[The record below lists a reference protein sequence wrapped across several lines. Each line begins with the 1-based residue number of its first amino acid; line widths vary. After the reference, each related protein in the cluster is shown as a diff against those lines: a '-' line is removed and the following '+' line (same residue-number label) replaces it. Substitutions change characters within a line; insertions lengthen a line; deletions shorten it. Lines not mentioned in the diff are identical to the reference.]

1 MPHRILS
8 PFTRQKI
15 GRRGA
20 CLLIFGFVPAMIGA
34 SLFVQ
39 PYDRHGQSRV
49 VPVLAKMAPDS
60 VWGGVWL
67 GLGVVA
73 MICAFL
79 GWRAQRVGFVLAY
92 GLPLLWGAADV
103 ISWLLGWLPVGWVP
117 ALIYLGY
124 CLLVVIIAGWDEPT
138 VVLELTEPERMDD
151 RE

>member
-1 MPHRILS
+1 VPHRILS

-39 PYDRHGQSRV
+39 PHDRHGQSRV
-49 VPVLAKMAPDS
+49 VPVLAKMAPDT
-60 VWGGVWL
+60 VWGSLWL
-67 GLGVVA
+67 ALGVVA

-92 GLPLLWGAADV
+92 GLPLLWGAADM

-124 CLLVVIIAGWDEPT
+124 CLLVVIIAGWDEPN
-138 VVLELTEPERMDD
+138 VILELTEPERMDD

>member
-1 MPHRILS
+1 
-8 PFTRQKI
+8 
-15 GRRGA
+15 
-20 CLLIFGFVPAMIGA
+20 
-34 SLFVQ
+34 
-39 PYDRHGQSRV
+39 
-49 VPVLAKMAPDS
+49 MAPDS

>member
-1 MPHRILS
+1 MPYRIKS
-8 PFTRQKI
+8 PVTKTRI

-20 CLLIFGFVPAMIGA
+20 CLLLFGFVPAMIGA

-39 PYDRHGQSRV
+39 PHDRHGQSRV
-49 VPVLAKMAPDS
+49 VPVLAKIAPDL
-60 VWGGVWL
+60 VWAWVWL
-67 GLGVVA
+67 VLGVVA

-79 GWRAQRVGFVLAY
+79 GWRAQQLGFVLSY
-92 GLPLLWGAADV
+92 GLPLLWGASLM
-103 ISWLLGWLPVGWVP
+103 ISWFLGLLPVGWVG

-138 VVLELTEPERMDD
+138 EALEITEPEGMAD